1 MWFCYLET
9 EFSVTYSPF
18 VILKVGPLAA
28 YYQVPLRH
36 ILLVCIFVSWCR
48 LYKIINAFLQ
58 NNHQVL
64 CHITF
69 IRDMKFFVGLWWD
82 ELTKWCSEDSA
93 KRRTWISQ
101 WVCFEYYYWIEFM
114 WTFIN
119 HFPMFLK
126 KYVLILIFFIW
137 LISDLDLSILNLT
150 IYQMRWLL

>member
-1 MWFCYLET
+1 MWFCYLEM

-58 NNHQVL
+58 NSHQVL
-64 CHITF
+64 SHYIYQRHELFCRSMMRWAYQMVFWGFSQKEDMDIT
-69 IRDMKFFVGLWWD
+69 MGM
-82 ELTKWCSEDSA
+82 
-93 KRRTWISQ
+93 
-101 WVCFEYYYWIEFM
+101 FEYYYWTEFM

-126 KYVLILIFFIW
+126 KHVLILILFI
-137 LISDLDLSILNLT
+137 
-150 IYQMRWLL
+150 